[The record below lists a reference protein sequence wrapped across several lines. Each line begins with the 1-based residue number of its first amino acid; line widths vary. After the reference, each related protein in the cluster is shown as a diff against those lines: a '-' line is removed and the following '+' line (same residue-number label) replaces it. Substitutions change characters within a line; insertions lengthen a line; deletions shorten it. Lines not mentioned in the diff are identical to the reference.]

1 MKNEYVRNY
10 LHSSMNKG
18 ECKII
23 DNNQRCKLSHLEY
36 NALKYFQWE
45 NQKFTDYS
53 IITFNLKEN
62 KLTIPE
68 DFYNLIV
75 VIY

>member
-10 LHSSMNKG
+10 LQSSMNKG

-23 DNNQRCKLSHLEY
+23 DSNWRCKLSHIEY

-45 NQKFTDYS
+45 NQKFTDHS
-53 IITFNLKEN
+53 IINFDLKEN
-62 KLTIPE
+62 HI
-68 DFYNLIV
+68 LIF
-75 VIY
+75 